1 MWVLSEVLDQCVSGR
16 IRLKEPCRKVGGEVD
31 RQAVGVKNSE
41 TSS

>member
-1 MWVLSEVLDQCVSGR
+1 MWVHSEVLDQCVSGR

>member
-1 MWVLSEVLDQCVSGR
+1 MGLLSVVLDQCVPGR